1 MLRRSLEALNWSDDF
16 GKPGS
21 KSQEGRGEDRQTE
34 EQLGTGEA
42 DDGFTAVG

>member
-1 MLRRSLEALNWSDDF
+1 MLRSSFEASNWSDNF

-34 EQLGTGEA
+34 EDLGSGQA
-42 DDGFTAVG
+42 DGFTAVA